1 MRRCYKCGAKKQD
14 DLILCEKCAEELD
27 KKLEEAK
34 KEKHWNNG
42 DKKGDTNEI
51 IN

>member
-34 KEKHWNNG
+34 KEKEH
-42 DKKGDTNEI
+42 DERKSDLEILNEI
-51 IN
+51 N